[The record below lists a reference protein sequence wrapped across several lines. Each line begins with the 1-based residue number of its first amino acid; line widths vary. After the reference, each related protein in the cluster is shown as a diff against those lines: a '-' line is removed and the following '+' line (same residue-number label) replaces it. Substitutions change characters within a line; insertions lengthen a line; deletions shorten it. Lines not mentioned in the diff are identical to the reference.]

1 MLEALRDLGRE
12 LLAALADVAVIAGDQ
27 DYFVAHMRSLGWE
40 VTTVPPPFQS
50 VATAGERIIDLLSSE
65 DFEDEAVLAVLEAT
79 VRIVDAVHQ
88 LQSASQTGF
97 PTPAAAGEYWST
109 IAREFLDSMVVD
121 YLTSR
126 RPTLG
131 AALKLLGLV
140 RENPISV
147 TATRLEYVKREV
159 RWDAIGTLIADPKK
173 GFNEAFD
180 WSGAPRLRDVID
192 ASATLLQGI
201 GLEPRL
207 TALDDALLA
216 FLKAG
221 AIAPNDADTYA
232 YDLQWSPSNDGED
245 AQVDFGT
252 MIYLRPPTAARAASI
267 SILPYARLSGS
278 EEIAL
283 GERLSVTLKGQAD
296 FTKGLAITITPGAP
310 VTFESGF
317 IGGSSLPPA
326 EALVGIKLK
335 PDETGEILLFG
346 TPDASRFAI
355 GSAAFLAG
363 AKSGNGG
370 KIDALID
377 LAFDDAKLVIKPGPD
392 DADSFLASVLP
403 ADGLTARFSLSLR
416 YSSLTGFHL
425 GGSGGL
431 EANFPSRMQI
441 GPIELQSVTLGVR
454 PQGNALT
461 LSAGATIAAKLGPLQ
476 GVVEN
481 VGLRLAVTF
490 PDPPNGNLGPA
501 NVDFGFKP
509 PSGVGLSLDL
519 SVIKGGGYLF
529 FDLEKGEYAGALEF
543 TLLEFISVKAIGLIN
558 TKTPDG
564 SKGFSLL
571 LILTA
576 EFNPGLQLSFGFTL
590 IGVGGLVG
598 LNRAMRFDPI
608 LAGVRTGAITSVM
621 FPEDVVANA
630 PRILNDL
637 RAFFPPQAGTFLLGP
652 MVKIGWGTPTLI
664 SISMGVILEIPGNI
678 AILGVLELALPTK
691 DAPILQI
698 KVAFAGGID
707 FEAKRIFFVA
717 GMFDSRV
724 LTMALEGGMGFYIS
738 YGDDPV
744 FVLTVGGFHPR
755 FAPPALPFQSPDR
768 VALSILNT
776 SVARIRVEN
785 YFAVTSNTV
794 QFGARAEL
802 FFGLGPCEVSGHIG
816 FDALFQFSPFYVIIE
831 VSGSISLRVF
841 GVGLFSI
848 RLRFSLEGLTPWRAR
863 GEGSISFLFFDV
875 SANFDITWGDVVSE
889 IERFVLV
896 LPILIT
902 EIKKTENW
910 KQTLPDGLH
919 LLVTLRKI
927 EDTGADLVMHPL
939 GALEFSQRA
948 IPFDRL
954 LDKIGEQT
962 PSDVE
967 RVSVRPKGTEIG
979 RLGETREQFSPGQ
992 FEKMDAAAKLARK
1005 SYEPMASGLALG
1017 PKGAQFA
1024 APKLAKRRVRY
1035 EEEIIDSNYKRFGR
1049 KFGGRF
1055 AHLFNFFLLGSA
1067 VALSPISARSKSQLQ
1082 PFADKIKVRPEGFVV
1097 VHRNDNTPY
1106 TSASSFK
1113 SEAEAHD
1120 HLKSM
1125 DAGQRAA
1132 LHIVPSCELAA

>member
-50 VATAGERIIDLLSSE
+50 VATAGERIIDLLSSD

-88 LQSASQTGF
+88 LQSAPQGGF

-140 RENPISV
+140 RESPISL

-159 RWDAIGTLIADPKK
+159 RWDAIGTLITDPSK

-180 WSGAPRLRDVID
+180 WNGAPRLRDVID
-192 ASATLLQGI
+192 ASATLLEGI

-221 AIAPNDADTYA
+221 AIAPGDADTYA

-267 SILPYARLSGS
+267 TILPYARLSGS

-283 GERLSVTLKGQAD
+283 DERLSVTLKGQAD
-296 FTKGLAITITPGAP
+296 FTKGLAITLTPGAP
-310 VTFESGF
+310 VAFESGF

-335 PDETGEILLFG
+335 PDETGEIRLFG

-355 GSAAFLAG
+355 GSVAFLAG

-370 KIDALID
+370 QIDALID
-377 LAFDDAKLVIKPGPD
+377 LALDDAKLVIKPGPD

-454 PQGNALT
+454 PQGNALA

-529 FDLEKGEYAGALEF
+529 FDFEKGEYAGALEF

-558 TKTPDG
+558 TKMPDG

-621 FPEDVVANA
+621 FPQDVVANA

-637 RAFFPPQAGTFLLGP
+637 RAFFPPQPGTFLLGP

-678 AILGVLELALPTK
+678 AILGVLELVLPTK

-707 FEAKRIFFVA
+707 FEAKRIFFLA

-724 LTMALEGGMGFYIS
+724 LTMTLEGGMGFYIS

-841 GVGLFSI
+841 GMGLFSI
-848 RLRFSLEGLTPWRAR
+848 RLRFTLEGLTPWRAR

-875 SANFDITWGDVVSE
+875 SANFDITWGDAVSE

-896 LPILIT
+896 LPILIA
-902 EIKKTENW
+902 EIKKAENW

-927 EDTGADLVMHPL
+927 EDAAADLVMHPL

-962 PSDVE
+962 PSDVK
-967 RVSVRPKGTEIG
+967 RVSVRPKGTEIDK
-979 RLGETREQFSPGQ
+979 LDETREQFSPGQ

-1055 AHLFNFFLLGSA
+1055 AHLFNFFLQGSA
-1067 VALSPISARSKSQLQ
+1067 VALSPLSARSKSQLQ
-1082 PFADKIKVRPEGFVV
+1082 PFADKIKVAPEGFVV

-1106 TSASSFK
+1106 SSASSFK

-1125 DAGQRAA
+1125 DARQRAA
-1132 LHIVPSCELAA
+1132 LHIVPGCELAA

>member
-1 MLEALRDLGRE
+1 MIDALRDLTDE
-12 LLAALADVAVIAGDQ
+12 FLAALVDVAAIASDR
-27 DYFVAHMRSLGWE
+27 DIFVGRMRELGWDTTAIPAPF
-40 VTTVPPPFQS
+40 VTL
-50 VATAGERIIDLLSSE
+50 ATAGDRIIDLLSAE
-65 DFEDEAVLAVLEAT
+65 DFDDQAVLGLIET
-79 VRIVDAVHQ
+79 VMRVADAVHK
-88 LQSASQTGF
+88 LQTTPVPAFPSAAT
-97 PTPAAAGEYWST
+97 AAEFWST
-109 IAREFLDSMVVD
+109 IAREFLDSLLVD
-121 YLTSR
+121 HLVSH
-126 RPTLG
+126 RPTLSG
-131 AALKLLGLV
+131 ALKLLGLV
-140 RENPISV
+140 RETPLGA
-147 TATRLEYVKREV
+147 TAARIAHVKREV
-159 RWDAIGTLIADPKK
+159 RWEQIGQLISDPTR
-173 GFNEAFD
+173 GFKEAFD
-180 WSGAPRLRDVID
+180 WTGAPRLRDVISG
-192 ASATLLQGI
+192 ASALLEGI
-201 GLEPRL
+201 GLEPRVRALESGLLGFL
-207 TALDDALLA
+207 TSGALDPNNADG
-216 FLKAG
+216 F
-221 AIAPNDADTYA
+221 AI
-232 YDLQWSPSNDGED
+232 DLQWEPPFEGD
-245 AQVDFGT
+245 ADFGA
-252 MIYLRPPTAARAASI
+252 MIYLRPATAGRGAGI
-267 SILPYARLSGS
+267 SILPYARSSGS

-283 GERLSVTLKGQAD
+283 SERLSITLKGQAD
-296 FTKGLAITITPGAP
+296 LTKGLAITITPDAP
-310 VTFESGF
+310 VAFESGF
-317 IGGSSLPPA
+317 IGGASLPPA

-335 PDETGEILLFG
+335 PDETGEIRLFG

-377 LAFDDAKLVIKPGPD
+377 LALDDAKLVIKPGPN

-403 ADGLTARFSLSLR
+403 GDGLTARFSLSLR

-431 EANFPSRMQI
+431 EANFPSRIQI
-441 GPIELQSVTLGVR
+441 GPIELQSVTLALR
-454 PQGNALT
+454 PQGNTLT

-490 PDPPNGNLGPA
+490 PDPPNGNLGPM

-519 SVIKGGGYLF
+519 AVIKGGGYLF
-529 FDLEKGEYAGALEF
+529 FDFEKGEYAGALEF
-543 TLLEFISVKAIGLIN
+543 TLIEFISVKAIGLIN
-558 TKTPDG
+558 TKMPDG

-608 LAGVRTGAITSVM
+608 LAGVKTGAITSVM
-621 FPEDVVANA
+621 FPQDVVANA

-637 RAFFPPQAGTFLLGP
+637 RAFFPPQPGTFLLGP

-664 SISMGVILEIPGNI
+664 SISMGVIIEIPGNI
-678 AILGVLELALPTK
+678 AILGVLELVLPSK

-717 GMFDSRV
+717 GLFDSRV
-724 LTMALEGGMGFYIS
+724 LTMTLEGGMGFYIS

-816 FDALFQFSPFYVIIE
+816 FDALFQLSPFYVIIE

-841 GVGLFSI
+841 GMGLFSI
-848 RLRFSLEGLTPWRAR
+848 RLRFSLEGVTPWRAR

-889 IERFVLV
+889 IERFVSV
-896 LPILIT
+896 LPILIA
-902 EIKKTENW
+902 EVKKTENW
-910 KQTLPDGLH
+910 KQTLPDALH

-927 EDTGADLVMHPL
+927 EIVGADLVMHPL
-939 GALEFSQRA
+939 GSLEFSQRA

-962 PSDVE
+962 PSDVK
-967 RVSVRPKGTEIG
+967 RVAVRPKGTQLG
-979 RLGETREQFSPGQ
+979 KLGETREQFSPGQ

-1005 SYEPMASGLALG
+1005 SYELMASGLTLG
-1017 PKGAQFA
+1017 PQGVQFA

-1055 AHLFNFFLLGSA
+1055 AHLFNFFLQGSA
-1067 VALSPISARSKSQLQ
+1067 VALSPLSARSKSQLQ
-1082 PFADKIKVRPEGFVV
+1082 PFADKIKVHPEGFVV

-1106 TSASSFK
+1106 TSAASFK

-1125 DAGQRAA
+1125 DARQRAA